1 MNTPLW
7 VSETASAFWANAG
20 GYEPFPRNLRI
31 PIANSLPLAVV
42 SLPTL
47 RLASVEL
54 WMQEQGVPCV
64 VEVGDRRLRACLVA
78 RYGQGL
84 IFLDGADPEDE
95 QRFSLAHELAHFLRD
110 YWAPR
115 RVVRD
120 RLGQGVLEVLDGD
133 RPPRSEERM
142 QALLARVQ
150 IGFHVHLMGRSSEGG
165 IVHDAIE
172 AAERDADRLAFELLA
187 PSDTVLRAANR
198 LPDGQR
204 RDLLAPL
211 LVESFGLPASL
222 ANYYASLISPK
233 PRTESSLVRRLGLAP

>member
-7 VSETASAFWANAG
+7 VSETASAFWADAG
-20 GYEPFPRNLRI
+20 GYESFPRNLRV

-42 SLPTL
+42 SLPAL

-54 WMQEQGVPCV
+54 WMQEQGIPYG

-115 RVVRD
+115 RVVSD

-142 QALLARVQ
+142 HALLARVQ

-165 IVHDAIE
+165 IVDDAIE
-172 AAERDADRLAFELLA
+172 ASERDADRLAFELLA
-187 PSDTVLRAANR
+187 PSDTVLKEVSRYPNEQHRAM
-198 LPDGQR
+198 
-204 RDLLAPL
+204 LAPL
-211 LVESFGLPASL
+211 LTENFGLPAPL
-222 ANYYASLISPK
+222 ANYYVSLLMPE